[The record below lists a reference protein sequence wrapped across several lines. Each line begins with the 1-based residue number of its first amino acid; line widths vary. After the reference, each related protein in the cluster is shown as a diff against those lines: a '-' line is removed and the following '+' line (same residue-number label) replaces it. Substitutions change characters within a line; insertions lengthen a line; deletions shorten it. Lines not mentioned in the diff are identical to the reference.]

1 MLLNIHPSRCQ
12 SRMESISVQVQNQ
25 YSFIVNMIEFQS
37 DYKDYKPALYFDD
50 AKEFLKW
57 QQVLEKMNMT

>member
-1 MLLNIHPSRCQ
+1 
-12 SRMESISVQVQNQ
+12 
-25 YSFIVNMIEFQS
+25 MIEFQS